1 MDSIFLRFRKLFH
14 IFFVRYCFNSVAVS
28 DKASSTEARLVR
40 EHRTECE
47 ELHRELNERDAK
59 FEECVEHFQQKIDV
73 RAQNTRTHNPV
84 AESTTFV
91 RFFRKRMS

>member
-1 MDSIFLRFRKLFH
+1 MFFLVYENIFH
-14 IFFVRYCFNSVAVS
+14 ILYDYFNSVAVS

-73 RAQNTRTHNPV
+73 SAQNTRTHNPV

-91 RFFRKRMS
+91 RSFRKQMS

>member
-1 MDSIFLRFRKLFH
+1 M
-14 IFFVRYCFNSVAVS
+14 
-28 DKASSTEARLVR
+28 R

-73 RAQNTRTHNPV
+73 SAQNTTHVHTILSQNRQPLSGLSGS
-84 AESTTFV
+84 E
-91 RFFRKRMS
+91 